1 MTSPPGELLT
11 TEQAAA
17 LLQLSPRTLR
27 RWRSEGK
34 GPPWVALG
42 SRRVRYR
49 RAAIQAWLEAH
60 ERTEG
65 DGR

>member
-1 MTSPPGELLT
+1 MPNDPGDLLT
-11 TEQAAA
+11 TEQAAS

-34 GPPWVALG
+34 GPPYVRLG

-49 RAAIQAWLEAH
+49 RQAIEAWLREHETEA
-60 ERTEG
+60 EE
-65 DGR
+65 